1 MKEQEFKRKSETF
14 LMWYA
19 VIISCVG
26 VTAMVFIILQYLGE
40 VCL

>member
-19 VIISCVG
+19 AIISCVG